1 MPRRRRHPPLPP
13 TKMTTTSATTT
24 TTTSTTRTG
33 AAPCRHRPRGRS
45 WTSSSRPAS
54 GLTIFLVDQIA
65 TCCLSR
71 GSACTLGL
79 LGTIVLSYLLTG
91 LSRRCLLHLLSL
103 ILVSYLLDDIVPKS
117 LPAPVIN
124 SYSGRTVVVTG
135 ANAGIG
141 YEASRWLAVDYGA
154 RMIMGCRCRSTKGKC
169 DGAAAKEGGKGQA
182 GDRRDP

>member
-1 MPRRRRHPPLPP
+1 
-13 TKMTTTSATTT
+13 
-24 TTTSTTRTG
+24 
-33 AAPCRHRPRGRS
+33 
-45 WTSSSRPAS
+45 
-54 GLTIFLVDQIA
+54 
-65 TCCLSR
+65 
-71 GSACTLGL
+71 LGL
-79 LGTIVLSYLLTG
+79 LGTIVLSYSLTG

-169 DGAAAKEGGKGQA
+169 DGAAATINAELKKEAKDRLGIGGI
-182 GDRRDP
+182 RDAHACRPVEL